1 MIFRKFSCVTCNSM
15 YQSFIP
21 SFLPVMNSQQ
31 QLSAIYLDFGAMSQ
45 SVVFSTLEHWQNTSF
60 FDRLADISYFVSV
73 KDLQEIPADLHTS
86 LSGSRIVLC
95 VSDELCAEESNH
107 TKLNDIVNNG
117 FRIVTDQLN
126 TQTELLWTDARHV
139 AVDCTN
145 GVPLSCRPWITRLS
159 SGQHWAKQLS
169 SSIELEQAKQA
180 GFTLFSGDYAFNPP
194 AKNKAADSS
203 ARTRLLKLLG
213 LLSRDADS
221 DELENL
227 IKQDPTLSFMLFKLV
242 SSAAFSQPVRV
253 SSFGQ
258 AISLLGRRQLQ
269 RWLQLLLYA
278 RQQDLGGALNPLMAR
293 AAFRASMMEAVF
305 QKLGAS
311 KDDLDGAFM
320 VGMFSLLDKLFGS
333 ALSEVLQPL
342 QLRED
347 ILHALLYRSG
357 KLGQCLCLVELA
369 DRTNTMALNEQT
381 RLLELDADSYYDCI
395 CDAYVW
401 VNQVC
406 RDM

>member
-1 MIFRKFSCVTCNSM
+1 MIFRKFSCVMCNSM
-15 YQSFIP
+15 YLSSIP

-31 QLSAIYLDFGAMSQ
+31 QLSAIYPDFGAMSQ
-45 SVVFSTLEHWQNTSF
+45 SVVFSTLEYWQSTSF
-60 FDRLADISYFVSV
+60 FDKLADISYFVSV
-73 KDLQEIPADLHTS
+73 QDLQEIPADLHTS
-86 LSGSRIVLC
+86 LSGSRIILC
-95 VSDELCAEESNH
+95 VPDELCAGESNH
-107 TKLNDIVNNG
+107 AKLNNIVKSG
-117 FRIVTDQLN
+117 FRIVTDQLSA
-126 TQTELLWTDARHV
+126 QTELRWTDARHV
-139 AVDCTN
+139 AIDCTN
-145 GVPLSCRPWITRLS
+145 GVPFNCKPLITRLS
-159 SGQHWAKQLS
+159 GGQHWAKQIS
-169 SSIELEQAKQA
+169 SSIEMEQAKQA

-194 AKNKAADSS
+194 AKNKSADSS

-213 LLSRDADS
+213 LLSRDADT
-221 DELENL
+221 DELESL

-242 SSAAFSQPVRV
+242 SSAAFNQPVRV

-278 RQQDLGGALNPLMAR
+278 RQQEQGGSLNPLMAR

-342 QLRED
+342 QLRDD
-347 ILHALLYRSG
+347 ILQALLYRSG

-369 DRTNTMALNEQT
+369 DRTNSVTLYEQS
-381 RLLELDADSYYDCI
+381 RLLELDTDSYYDCI
-395 CDAYVW
+395 FDAYVW